1 MTHEERHVGA
11 GEEMARRAAEHPF
24 AEATAAICAHD
35 HKVGLAP
42 RRDFEQGRP
51 DMRVVCTDRFALD
64 HDPVPFQM
72 DDHVEDRLPPD
83 LLVWIAW
90 CASDENHATRA
101 LQ

>member
-51 DMRVVCTDRFALD
+51 DMRVVFMRDFEEPA
-64 HDPVPFQM
+64 
-72 DDHVEDRLPPD
+72 ERLEGTRTI
-83 LLVWIAW
+83 LRTLAAIATKK
-90 CASDENHATRA
+90 AS
-101 LQ
+101 